1 MISSF
6 SLPNIRPCVSNY
18 CIISFFFLVSGCFI
32 IHLPMDLMAAVDASE
47 PADPMPRRQRLP
59 TEVIG
64 RSPLHPRPLA
74 CDVTA
79 FPPSGTPAPI
89 QLINAGIFVYNFFF
103 SIDNYFNCCCIYSNF
118 YNFFIK
124 MVNKSIEMN

>member
-1 MISSF
+1 
-6 SLPNIRPCVSNY
+6 
-18 CIISFFFLVSGCFI
+18 
-32 IHLPMDLMAAVDASE
+32 MAAVDASE

-79 FPPSGTPAPI
+79 FPPPSGTPAPI

-103 SIDNYFNCCCIYSNF
+103 QSIIISIVVAFIEISTIF
-118 YNFFIK
+118 YKNG
-124 MVNKSIEMN
+124 